1 MYFKCCKIAMYYIV
15 KLLLTIQLSLF
26 IMRKK
31 MRGLTLLAEIHVCEP
46 GKVREP
52 LHTACNDSLRVAAP
66 SPRQRKNVFLCREE
80 GAATHRLLQR
90 GL

>member
-15 KLLLTIQLSLF
+15 KLLLTIQLSLL
-26 IMRKK
+26 IIWKK

-46 GKVREP
+46 KVREP
-52 LHTACNDSLRVAAP
+52 LHTASNDSLRVAAP
-66 SPRQRKNVFLCREE
+66 SPRQRKNVFLYREE

>member
-1 MYFKCCKIAMYYIV
+1 MYYIV
-15 KLLLTIQLSLF
+15 KLLLTIQLSLL
-26 IMRKK
+26 IIWKK

-46 GKVREP
+46 KVREP
-52 LHTACNDSLRVAAP
+52 LHTACNDSLRVAVP
-66 SPRQRKNVFLCREE
+66 YPLQRKNVFLCREE